1 MHPARVKIAARGAK
15 ILRPSA
21 PGAASTIMKAVI
33 LAGGEG
39 TRLRPLTLSIPKP
52 VAPVVDRPLLRH
64 QLDLL
69 AGAGVSEVVFSVAY
83 HPEQVEAVFGDGHD
97 FGIRI
102 RYAVESTPLGTGGA
116 VKNAEPLL
124 DERTIVLNGDVL
136 MDLDLASVV
145 ARHEAA
151 HAAASIVLTPVRN
164 PAAYGLVET
173 DLEGRV
179 LRFVEKPRPE
189 QIRTN
194 TINAGVYVLETPVLE
209 LMPSGVRYSIERG
222 FFPAL
227 LERGDRVLGPVHE
240 GYWIDIGT
248 PQKYL
253 QVHRDILARRFPVEL
268 DGEPRAG
275 GWIHKDAA
283 VAEGAALE
291 APFYV
296 GPGCRVEP
304 GAHLGPDAVLV
315 AHVQVAAGARVRDS
329 VIWRGATIGPEAEV
343 AESLVGPGVVLGRRS
358 RLVGGLLGEGSV
370 LSDYSR
376 DS

>member
-1 MHPARVKIAARGAK
+1 MR
-15 ILRPSA
+15 
-21 PGAASTIMKAVI
+21 AVI

-39 TRLRPLTLSIPKP
+39 TRLRPLTLSVPKP
-52 VAPVVDRPLLRH
+52 VAPVVDRPFLRH

-69 AGAGVSEVVFSVAY
+69 VGAGVSEVVFSVAY
-83 HPEQVEAVFGDGHD
+83 QPQQVEAVFGDGQQLGVH
-97 FGIRI
+97 I

-116 VKNAEPLL
+116 VKNAEPFL

-136 MDLDLASVV
+136 MDLDLGAIV
-145 ARHEAA
+145 ARHEGAG
-151 HAAASIVLTPVRN
+151 AAASIVLTPVRN

-173 DLEGRV
+173 DLDGQV

-194 TINAGVYVLETPVLE
+194 TINAGVYVLETRVLD
-209 LMPSGVRYSIERG
+209 LMPPGVHYSIERG
-222 FFPAL
+222 FFPSL

-253 QVHRDILARRFPVEL
+253 QVHRDILARRFEVTL

-275 GWIHKDAA
+275 GWIHEEATVPAEA
-283 VAEGAALE
+283 VLE

-296 GPGCRVEP
+296 GPGCEVEP

-315 AHVQVAAGARVRDS
+315 ADVAVASGARVRDS
-329 VIWRGATIGPEAEV
+329 VVWRGAKIGPESEV
-343 AESLVGPGVVLGRRS
+343 AGSLLGPGVGLGRKC
-358 RLVGGLLGEGSV
+358 RLEGALLGEGSV

-376 DS
+376 VP